1 MNVKEFYAAIGGN
14 YEKALQT
21 LMNEAF
27 VLKMLKKFAAG
38 DYYDELKKAR
48 EDEDITHT
56 FAITHTLKG
65 VAGNLCLTPVFERLP
80 RSAKRRAIK
89 KTAWMSRR
97 KWMALSRRHFPSSRK
112 SKKQISKSL
121 RAIQQSQRDSSG
133 QIHLLAGLF
142 RLCTLI

>member
-1 MNVKEFYAAIGGN
+1 MNVKEFYDAIGGN

-65 VAGNLCLTPVFERLP
+65 VAGNLCLTPVFEKA
-80 RSAKRRAIK
+80 SAICEATRNKKDGVDVSKEMDDLIETTLSVIK
-89 KTAWMSRR
+89 KIEETN
-97 KWMALSRRHFPSSRK
+97 L
-112 SKKQISKSL
+112 
-121 RAIQQSQRDSSG
+121 
-133 QIHLLAGLF
+133 
-142 RLCTLI
+142 